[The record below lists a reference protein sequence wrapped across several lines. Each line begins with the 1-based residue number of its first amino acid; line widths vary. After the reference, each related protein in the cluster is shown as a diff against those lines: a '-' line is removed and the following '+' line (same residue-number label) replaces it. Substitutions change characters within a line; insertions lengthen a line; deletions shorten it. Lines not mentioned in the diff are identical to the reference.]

1 MAGTKLIVIDRT
13 LLAGSAKIGF
23 VAKDTAGGI
32 TKGSGLD
39 PAQIGVAF
47 DLSYVNGATA
57 GGFTLPLG
65 ASDGT
70 SGWVA
75 NRPSVAKFVNR
86 SAPSGP
92 TSAKIGVIKP
102 GKLLKLV
109 GKSLGDTPLDVMG
122 AGDPGVD
129 GVRTVF
135 AITNGGSTFRH
146 CSLFASC
153 VFKPIGA
160 GTGAKLVC
168 RPGAP
173 TACP

>member
-1 MAGTKLIVIDRT
+1 MSATKLIVVDRT
-13 LLAGSAKIGF
+13 TLAGSAKVAF
-23 VAKDTAGGI
+23 VTKDTLV

-39 PAQIGVAF
+39 PAQISVAF
-47 DLSYVNGATA
+47 DLWYDNGATA
-57 GGFTLPLG
+57 GTFTLPAGL
-65 ASDGT
+65 SDGT
-70 SGWVA
+70 SGWLT
-75 NRPSVAKFVNR
+75 NRPTVAKFVNR
-86 SAPSGP
+86 TAPTGP

-109 GKSLGDTPLDVMG
+109 GKSLGDTPLDVLG
-122 AGDPGVD
+122 AGDPGAN

-146 CSLFASC
+146 CSHFTSC